1 MGIPTEQGRC
11 YGHKGVFP
19 EVRPLRCILD
29 ILTPAISP
37 IVGKRACTIC
47 GSEELGSCSPMLMKK
62 KMMMMVMM
70 ITLHRCSSYL
80 TQKTLSH
87 YKHPGS
93 LAFAIILPTLNISS
107 AVGVGVMLQMLPI
120 EVGQSPQALIVSG
133 SFHRHR
139 PPPTLCFFNQF
150 DNQKLPSIQRDR

>member
-11 YGHKGVFP
+11 YGHEGVFP

-37 IVGKRACTIC
+37 NVGKRACTLR
-47 GSEELGSCSPMLMKK
+47 GSEELGSCSPMLMK

-87 YKHPGS
+87 CEHPVLCLLQS
-93 LAFAIILPTLNISS
+93 FCPLFLDVSS

-120 EVGQSPQALIVSG
+120 EVGQSPWALIVSG
-133 SFHRHR
+133 SFHTLPH
-139 PPPTLCFFNQF
+139 TLCASSTNLTIK
-150 DNQKLPSIQRDR
+150 NCH